1 MSLMLTNSGV
11 TGNARARDQAYKGR
25 GAALNIEGRFEQWQR
40 AAFDDGWQA
49 PAEDETETV
58 PLKTVITKETA
69 KSIISENDSPD
80 IPFRY
85 SLNPYRG
92 CEHGCIYCFARPTH
106 AYLGLSPGLDFETRI
121 FAKTNAP
128 QLLRAEL
135 SKPSYKSDVISVG
148 VITDAYQPCE
158 RKYTL
163 TRQCLEIMSEFN
175 QPVALITKSA
185 LIERDIDILQSM
197 AKRNLVH
204 VTISMTTQDHH
215 ISRYLEPRTAAP
227 ARRLQTIRRMADA
240 GIPVG
245 INVAPVIPFLTD
257 HELETLLEAGRDH
270 GAVTAG
276 YVMLRLPWELKTLFR
291 NWLETHFP
299 LKAAH
304 VMSRVQEMHGGNGR
318 DYDSSFGTRMTGQGI
333 FAELLKQRFAKACA
347 RLDLNSAVSSAF
359 SSADNRADNSTHDTT
374 GRWQIQRL
382 DRSQFCVPGR
392 AVQGALF

>member
-1 MSLMLTNSGV
+1 MSLMLTNSGA
-11 TGNARARDQAYKGR
+11 TGNAPARDQAYKGR

-40 AAFDDGWQA
+40 TAFDDGWDDGSQVA
-49 PAEDETETV
+49 TNDETETV

-85 SLNPYRG
+85 SVNPYRG

-121 FAKTNAP
+121 FAKINAP

-135 SKPSYKSDVISVG
+135 SKPGYRCDVISLG
-148 VITDAYQPCE
+148 IITDAYQPCE
-158 RKYTL
+158 REYAL

-175 QPVALITKSA
+175 QPVGLITKSA
-185 LIERDIDILQSM
+185 LIERDLDILVPM
-197 AKRNLVH
+197 AKRNLVQ
-204 VTISMTTQDHH
+204 VTISVTTQDHH

-227 ARRLQTIRRMADA
+227 ARRMQTIKRLANA

-257 HELETLLEAGRDH
+257 HELETLLEAGRDM
-270 GAVTAG
+270 GATTAG

-291 NWLETHFP
+291 NWLEIHFP

-304 VMSRVQEMHGGNGR
+304 VMSRVQQMRGGKDN
-318 DYDSSFGTRMTGQGI
+318 DPEFGSRMVGQGI
-333 FAELLKQRFAKACA
+333 FAELLKQRFSKACT
-347 RLDLNSAVSSAF
+347 RLDLN
-359 SSADNRADNSTHDTT
+359 NQ
-374 GRWQIQRL
+374 GRRQIQRL
-382 DRSQFCVPGR
+382 DADQFCVPGLP
-392 AVQGALF
+392 VQGALF

>member
-1 MSLMLTNSGV
+1 MSLMLTNSGF
-11 TGNARARDQAYKGR
+11 TGNARARDRAYKGR

-40 AAFDDGWQA
+40 SAFDDGWQIT
-49 PAEDETETV
+49 PDEETETV
-58 PLKTVITKETA
+58 PLKTVITREIA
-69 KSIISENDSPD
+69 KSIITENDSPD

-128 QLLRAEL
+128 QLLRTEL
-135 SKPSYKSDVISVG
+135 SKLSYRSDVISLG
-148 VITDAYQPCE
+148 IITDAYQPCE
-158 RKYTL
+158 REFTL

-175 QPVALITKSA
+175 QPVGLITKST

-197 AKRNLVH
+197 AKRKLVH
-204 VTISMTTQDHH
+204 VTISVTTQDHH

-227 ARRLQTIRRMADA
+227 ARRMQIIKRLSDA

-245 INVAPVIPFLTD
+245 VNVAPVIPFLTD
-257 HELETLLEAGRDH
+257 HELEALLEAARNH
-270 GAVTAG
+270 GATTAG

-299 LKAAH
+299 LKATH
-304 VMSRVQEMHGGNGR
+304 VMARVQAMHHGN
-318 DYDSSFGTRMTGQGI
+318 DYDPTFGTRMTGQGI

-347 RLDLNSAVSSAF
+347 RLDLNNA
-359 SSADNRADNSTHDTT
+359 
-374 GRWQIQRL
+374 GRRQIQRL
-382 DRSQFCVPGR
+382 DASHFCVPGR
-392 AVQGALF
+392 AVQRALF